1 MKKGFSALEI
11 LIVLAVL
18 LACFFIFKGAAPV
31 KFVINEHKEIK
42 TKQEYVNHQLDEL
55 QKAKN
60 LRDERLKQDFER
72 SY

>member
-11 LIVLAVL
+11 IIILVVL
-18 LACFFIFKGAAPV
+18 LACFFIFKGANPV
-31 KFVINEHKEIK
+31 KSVINEHKEIK
-42 TKQEYVNHQLDEL
+42 TRQEYVNHQLDEL

-60 LRDERLKQDFER
+60 LRDERIKKDLER

>member
-11 LIVLAVL
+11 IIVLIIL
-18 LACFFIFKGAAPV
+18 LTCFFIFKGANPV
-31 KFVINEHKEIK
+31 KSVIKEHKEIK
-42 TKQEYVNHQLDEL
+42 TRQEYVNHQLDEL

-60 LRDERLKQDFER
+60 LRDERLKQELER